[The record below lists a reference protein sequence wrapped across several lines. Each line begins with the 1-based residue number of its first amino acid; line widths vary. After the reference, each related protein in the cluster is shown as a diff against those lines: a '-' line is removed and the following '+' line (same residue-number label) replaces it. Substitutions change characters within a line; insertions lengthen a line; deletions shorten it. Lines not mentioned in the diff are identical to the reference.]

1 MSRIN
6 TNVSS
11 IIAQRILGT
20 QNTRL
25 NLALQRLSTG
35 LRINTAKDDP
45 AGLIASEQMRAEE
58 GAIQAAQGNVSRT
71 TNVVAVAE
79 AGLTEVASLLQD
91 LEGLVDK
98 SANDAAI
105 TDDERDAN
113 QLEIDAILGSINRL
127 ANSSEL
133 QGRRLL
139 NGDLA
144 YTTSGVQT
152 SQIAHLQ
159 INAARMPASGHQ
171 AMSIQVTQA
180 ASQASLSYVSGTVT
194 GSARTIEVGGKLGR
208 EIFTFSSGTTVG
220 NMVSAI
226 NQAANTTGVSAYA
239 SGTNYVYFRSREYGA
254 AQFVRVKLLSGS
266 SFSLANGKTED
277 YGENVVARVN
287 GMTTIGSGL
296 KVSLRTSS
304 LDADVTLTTGMATQT
319 TATAAFQ
326 ITGGG
331 ATFSFTPKLDFGSLA
346 SLGVDS
352 MLTTSLGDR
361 NTGLLY
367 TLATGEVNALTN
379 KNFQTAQQVIRL
391 AANQVAALRGR
402 LGAFQRD
409 TLETSD
415 RSLAIQ
421 YENIASAE
429 STLRDANFAEE
440 TSNLTRAQILVQS
453 ATIVLK
459 AANQAPQSVLSLL
472 Q

>member
-1 MSRIN
+1 
-6 TNVSS
+6 
-11 IIAQRILGT
+11 
-20 QNTRL
+20 
-25 NLALQRLSTG
+25 
-35 LRINTAKDDP
+35 
-45 AGLIASEQMRAEE
+45 
-58 GAIQAAQGNVSRT
+58 
-71 TNVVAVAE
+71 VAE
-79 AGLTEVASLLQD
+79 AGLTEVSTLLQD

-113 QLEIDAILGSINRL
+113 QLEIDAILGSINRI
-127 ANSSEL
+127 ANSNEL

-159 INAARMPASGHQ
+159 INSVRMPASGHQ

-180 ASQASLSYVSGTVT
+180 ASQASLSYVSGTIT
-194 GSARTIEVGGKLGR
+194 GSGRTIEVGGKLGR

-254 AQFVRVKLLSGS
+254 AQFVRVKLLSGN
-266 SFSLANGKTED
+266 SFNLAGGKTED
-277 YGENVVARVN
+277 YGEDVVARVN
-287 GMTTIGSGL
+287 GMTTVGTGL

-304 LDADVTLTTGMATQT
+304 LDADITLTTGMATQT

-352 MLTTSLGDR
+352 VQTTSLGDR

-379 KNFQTAQQVIRL
+379 KNYQTAQQIVRL

-402 LGAFQRD
+402 LGAFERD
-409 TLETSD
+409 TLATSD
-415 RSLAIQ
+415 SSLAIQ
-421 YENIASAE
+421 YENISSAE
-429 STLRDANFAEE
+429 STLRDADFAQE

-459 AANQAPQSVLSLL
+459 AANQAPQAILSLL

>member
-1 MSRIN
+1 
-6 TNVSS
+6 
-11 IIAQRILGT
+11 
-20 QNTRL
+20 
-25 NLALQRLSTG
+25 
-35 LRINTAKDDP
+35 
-45 AGLIASEQMRAEE
+45 MRAEE

-79 AGLTEVASLLQD
+79 AGLTEVSTLLQD

-113 QLEIDAILGSINRL
+113 QLEIDAILGSINRI
-127 ANSSEL
+127 ANSNEL

-159 INAARMPASGHQ
+159 INSVRMPASGHQ

-180 ASQASLSYVSGTVT
+180 ASQASLSYVSGTIT
-194 GSARTIEVGGKLGR
+194 GSGRTIEVGGKLGR

-254 AQFVRVKLLSGS
+254 AQFVRVKLLSGN
-266 SFSLANGKTED
+266 SFNLAGGKTED
-277 YGENVVARVN
+277 YGEDVVARVN
-287 GMTTIGSGL
+287 GMTTVGTGL

-304 LDADVTLTTGMATQT
+304 LDADITLTTGMATQT

-352 MLTTSLGDR
+352 VQTTSLGDR

-379 KNFQTAQQVIRL
+379 KNYQTAQQIVRL

-402 LGAFQRD
+402 LGAFERD
-409 TLETSD
+409 TLATSD
-415 RSLAIQ
+415 SSLAIQ
-421 YENIASAE
+421 YENISSAE
-429 STLRDANFAEE
+429 STLRDADFAQE

-459 AANQAPQSVLSLL
+459 AANQAPQAILSLL